1 MNFKNKIPLIFTIAL
16 IISIPLIF
24 ACSNIKPGK
33 RYVIGVIIPAPV
45 YHKIIDGL
53 KAEIEAGELK
63 GRVNFIIDDAG
74 ITAKDYAASAGK
86 FEDMEVD
93 IIYTITTPVT
103 KSAMSVVNHTPI
115 VFNAVGDPI
124 GAGIVKS
131 LIKSGSNITGTT
143 HLSREL
149 TAKRLELFNTAIPR
163 IKNFVTFYDSS
174 NKFSQLYIIDLREA
188 AAKLRLRVTEIIA
201 GSSEELREKIKKIN
215 ETDAEGIFIIPDPI
229 VLKLIPEIIKYSHD
243 NKAPIIAHEVDF
255 VEKGAAISYGANF
268 FELGRLSY
276 FHVKALFEG
285 EKADNLPILMPD
297 SFELAV
303 NLTII
308 RQMDYQISE
317 EMLFFADWIY

>member
-1 MNFKNKIPLIFTIAL
+1 MLFFFTLAL

-33 RYVIGVIIPAPV
+33 RYLIGVIIPAPV
-45 YHKIIDGL
+45 YNKIIDGL

-74 ITAKDYAASAGK
+74 INAKDYAASAEK

-103 KSAMSVVNHTPI
+103 KSAMSVVKYTPI
-115 VFNAVGDPI
+115 VFNAVGDPV

-174 NKFSQLYIIDLREA
+174 NKFSQLAIVDLREA

-215 ETDAEGIFIIPDPI
+215 KTDAEGIFIIPDPV

-243 NKAPIIAHEVDF
+243 TKAPIIAHEVDF

-276 FHVKALFEG
+276 FHVKALFED
-285 EKADNLPILMPD
+285 EKADNLPILTPD

-317 EMLFFADWIY
+317 EMLFFADWVY